1 MSKESQKLAKTLD
14 EKEAK
19 QKARVEKAKVELIE
33 TQNELAKLRAKLDNA
48 ENRDEFTTIY
58 AEVQKLEA
66 VEKFCQSRLND
77 TGREA
82 VLSDQEAK
90 DIRKA
95 VSELYNKILSD
106 QRPNIAAKI
115 DEFIKLMETT
125 TDDITELNNI
135 IRNLARLRRENF
147 TPLNTHVLGNNADP
161 FDKYG
166 HFINAYFKVK
176 ENELRLAHIAGK
188 K

>member
-33 TQNELAKLRAKLDNA
+33 TQGELAKLRAKLDNA

-90 DIRKA
+90 DIRKT
-95 VSELYNKILSD
+95 VSELYNKVLSD
-106 QRPNIAAKI
+106 QKPGIMAKI
-115 DEFIKLMETT
+115 DDLMKTIQT
-125 TDDITELNNI
+125 ATDDITELNDI
-135 IRNLARLRRENF
+135 LKQLARLRRENF
-147 TPLNTHVLGNNADP
+147 SPLSVQAIGASVDP
-161 FDKYG
+161 CDRYG
-166 HFINAYFKVK
+166 HFVHAYFKAK
-176 ENELRLAHIAGK
+176 DGELLMQRLSGK

>member
-1 MSKESQKLAKTLD
+1 MSKETQKLVKTLD

-33 TQNELAKLRAKLDNA
+33 TQNTLAKKRAQLDNA
-48 ENRDEFTTIY
+48 ENKDEFTEIY
-58 AEVQKLEA
+58 SEVQKLEA

-82 VLSDQEAK
+82 VLTDQEAN
-90 DIRKA
+90 DIRKT
-95 VSELYNKILSD
+95 VRELYDKVLSD
-106 QRPNIAAKI
+106 QKPVINSKI
-115 DEFIKLMETT
+115 DDLMKTIQT
-125 TDDITELNNI
+125 ATDDITELNNI
-135 IRNLARLRRENF
+135 LQKLARLRRENF
-147 TPLNTHVLGNNADP
+147 SPLNIHALGNNADP

-166 HFINAYFKVK
+166 QFVAAYFKVT
-176 ENELRLAHIAGK
+176 ENELRLAHMAGK